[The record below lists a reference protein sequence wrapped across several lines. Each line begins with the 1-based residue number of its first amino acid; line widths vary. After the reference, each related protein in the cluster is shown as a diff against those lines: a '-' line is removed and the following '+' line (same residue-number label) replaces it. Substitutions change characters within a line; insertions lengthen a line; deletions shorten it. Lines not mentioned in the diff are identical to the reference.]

1 MDLLWTRRPPGRMTP
16 DRPGRVTT
24 AVAWAASLADRAE
37 ETDRLRGLPPETVAE
52 IRANGLARIM
62 QPALFG
68 GAQASPLS
76 MVDVLLPVAAASG
89 ATAWV
94 LAQYISHNFM
104 LARWPVEAQHRVW
117 AQPDTLISG
126 IFIPRLGRATRTAGG
141 YRLSGRWPLVTGANT
156 SQWCI
161 LTALVEGDDRP
172 LAHYFVVPTD
182 ALAIADNWHAT
193 GLKGSA
199 SHDVEVRDLFVED
212 MMVSHDDALKG
223 GPHPGLA
230 LHDAP
235 VFKMPTY
242 MTFGI
247 LLTAA
252 VLGMAEAML
261 AACLARDRAGL
272 GSMTGQE
279 MADQAVNHL
288 KVAQATASLR
298 AAEAMIAADCD
309 AMMEDADSGRPADD
323 MARTAYRSNAAFAS
337 RLATDA
343 ATLCWD
349 MAGARGVYEPN
360 PIARAWRDLHVTG
373 RHVTQK
379 WDFNGIE
386 HGRVLRGL
394 PMTNPS
400 L

>member
-1 MDLLWTRRPPGRMTP
+1 MTADRAPRIEAARRWADDLTE
-16 DRPGRVTT
+16 
-24 AVAWAASLADRAE
+24 RAE
-37 ETDRLRGLPPETVAE
+37 ETDALRGLPALTAAE

-68 GAQASPLS
+68 GAQATPIS
-76 MVDVLLPVAAASG
+76 MIDVLLPVAAVSG
-89 ATAWV
+89 ATAWI

-117 AQPDTLISG
+117 AEPDTLISG
-126 IFIPRLGRATRTAGG
+126 IFIPRLGRAAKVTDG

-161 LTALVEGDDRP
+161 LTAMVEGDAHN

-182 ALAIADNWHAT
+182 ALTIADNWHAS

-199 SHDVEVRDLFVED
+199 SHDVEVRDLFVEE
-212 MMVSHDDALKG
+212 MMVSNDDALKG

-235 VFKMPTY
+235 IFAIPTY

-247 LLTAA
+247 LLTGA
-252 VLGMAEAML
+252 VIGMAEGML
-261 AACLARDRAGL
+261 AACLARDRDGL
-272 GSMTGQE
+272 RSMTGQDLG
-279 MADQAVNHL
+279 DQAVNHL
-288 KVAQATASLR
+288 KMAEATASLR

-309 AMMEDADSGRPADD
+309 RMMDDAQAGRPADE
-323 MARTAYRSNAAFAS
+323 MRRTGYRSNAAFAS
-337 RLATDA
+337 RLATQA
-343 ATLCWD
+343 ASLCWD

-360 PIARAWRDLHVTG
+360 PIARAWRDIHVAA
-373 RHVTQK
+373 RHITQK